1 MNTAT
6 SRSRTITIL
15 TMGSRGDVQPYV
27 AIGRGLALE
36 GYSVR
41 IATLEPFR
49 DFVQTHGLEFWPI
62 PDPLAALEGSPE
74 WRRWQSSEGALWD
87 KLRSLRDILRQA
99 KPALSRNMD
108 ACLEACRGSRVILSS
123 FTGFPGPPVAA
134 LLGIPHIWALLQPCT
149 PTRDR
154 PSFLSPWQNFNSRLF
169 NLASHR
175 VAGAGFRWL
184 FAPAIRDWQSHR
196 TGRRSTVKVDI
207 PGEKGPVIY
216 GFSPILFPRPKDWG
230 PDVHITG
237 DWRFDAASSW
247 TPPAQLADFIAAQ
260 EKPVCM
266 CHSAITGWRSVP
278 EALDLLREAARTSGF
293 PTIIVSRLAGTSI
306 ERLSDSCIV
315 VDAVPFEWLL
325 PRVRLMVHHGGAGTS
340 AVVLRAGRP
349 SIVLPSCFDQQFW
362 AHALGRLGAATRP
375 LDPHRVTAT
384 ALSGAI
390 CEAISDRRYATN
402 AERCRDEMRNEDGV
416 RCAVEVLR
424 RHLGSAA

>member
-1 MNTAT
+1 MNALT
-6 SRSRTITIL
+6 SRGRTITIL
-15 TMGSRGDVQPYV
+15 TMGSQGDVRPYV

-49 DFVQTHGLEFWPI
+49 DLVQTHGLEFWSI
-62 PDPLAALEGSPE
+62 PDPLAALEASPE

-87 KLRSLRDILRQA
+87 KLRSLRNILRQA
-99 KPALSRNMD
+99 KPALIGNLD
-108 ACLEACRGSRVILSS
+108 ACLEACRGSRAILSS

-175 VAGAGFRWL
+175 VADAGFRWL
-184 FAPAIRDWQSHR
+184 FAPAIRDWQSER
-196 TGRRSTVKVDI
+196 TARRSAVRVDI
-207 PGEKGPVIY
+207 PGKRGPVIY
-216 GFSPILFPRPKDWG
+216 GFSPVLFPRPKDWG

-237 DWRFDAASSW
+237 DWRLDAACSW
-247 TPPAQLADFIAAQ
+247 TPPAQLAGFLAAH
-260 EKPVCM
+260 ENPVGM
-266 CHSAITGWRSVP
+266 CHGAITGWRSVP

-293 PTIIVSRLAGTSI
+293 PAIIVSRLAGTGV

-375 LDPHRVTAT
+375 LDPHRVTARD
-384 ALSGAI
+384 LSGAI
-390 CEAISDRRYATN
+390 REAISDRRYATN

-416 RCAVEVLR
+416 GCAVEVLR
-424 RHLGSAA
+424 RHLAPAA